1 MMTLETARSTWS
13 RANAFA
19 NGAQAA
25 LNAPDGEFE
34 DLSGEALED
43 AFFEALEASRIAE
56 KALCHYEWMAN
67 L

>member
-1 MMTLETARSTWS
+1 MYTLETARNVAA

-34 DLSGEALED
+34 GLSGEALEE
-43 AFFEALEASRIAE
+43 AFWSALEDARRAE
-56 KALCHYEWMAN
+56 KVIDAHELG
-67 L
+67 